1 MWYSIPKMKS
11 NIKDHKQN
19 PKSSNGSNESDF
31 SDKKHGQQIIVPIIE
46 EEYSISKQ
54 ATSKEA
60 KIEKRWNTK
69 TKTVK
74 VTVSYEEVYINDK
87 KMKSVEKSQILSF
100 LKDKLSSIGRKS
112 DSSDIYMKQSETKKS
127 DAENRGELVPLMSTS
142 SSYTDSSETEKV
154 IPLWAEEIEISK
166 KMVKVAEI
174 VIKKRRVT
182 ETKKIYIDI
191 KKEQVTIK
199 YPDGK
204 AEQL

>member
-1 MWYSIPKMKS
+1 MKS
-11 NIKDHKQN
+11 NIEDHKQN
-19 PKSSNGSNESDF
+19 SDISKGSNDLDF
-31 SDKKHGQQIIVPIIE
+31 SGTKQGQEIIVPVLE

-74 VTVSYEEVYINDK
+74 VEVSYEEVYINDK

-127 DAENRGELVPLMSTS
+127 DAENRGELVPLMSPS

-154 IPLWAEEIEISK
+154 IPLWAEETEVSK

-182 ETKKIYIDI
+182 ETKKIDIGI
-191 KKEQVTIK
+191 KKEQVTIR

-204 AEQL
+204 AEKL

>member
-1 MWYSIPKMKS
+1 MES

-19 PKSSNGSNESDF
+19 SDPSKGSNESDF
-31 SDKKHGQQIIVPIIE
+31 SDTKQGQEIIVPVLE

-54 ATSKEA
+54 TTSKEA
-60 KIEKRWNTK
+60 KIEKRWVTK

-74 VTVSYEEVYINDK
+74 VAVSYEEVYINDK

-112 DSSDIYMKQSETKKS
+112 DSSDIDVKQSETKKS
-127 DAENRGELVPLMSTS
+127 DAENRGELVPLMSSS
-142 SSYTDSSETEKV
+142 SSYNDSSETEKV
-154 IPLWAEEIEISK
+154 IPLWAEEIEVSK

-182 ETKKIYIDI
+182 ETKKIDIGI
-191 KKEQVTIK
+191 KKEQVTIR

-204 AEQL
+204 AEKL

>member
-1 MWYSIPKMKS
+1 MES
-11 NIKDHKQN
+11 NIEDHKQN
-19 PKSSNGSNESDF
+19 SDPSKGSNESDF
-31 SDKKHGQQIIVPIIE
+31 SHEQQRGQQLIPVFE
-46 EEYSISKQ
+46 EEYSISKET
-54 ATSKEA
+54 ATKEA
-60 KIEKRWNTK
+60 KIEKRWVTK

-74 VTVSYEEVYINDK
+74 VAVSYEEVYINDK
-87 KMKSVEKSQILSF
+87 KMKSVEEPQILSF

-112 DSSDIYMKQSETKKS
+112 NSTDTDVKQSETKKS
-127 DAENRGELVPLMSTS
+127 DAEDRGELVPLMSSS
-142 SSYTDSSETEKV
+142 SSYNDSSETEKV

-182 ETKKIYIDI
+182 ETKKIDVDI

>member
-1 MWYSIPKMKS
+1 MES
-11 NIKDHKQN
+11 NIEDHKQN
-19 PKSSNGSNESDF
+19 SDPSKESNESDF
-31 SDKKHGQQIIVPIIE
+31 PDKKQQQPIIVPVLE

-74 VTVSYEEVYINDK
+74 VEVSYEEAYINDK
-87 KMKSVEKSQILSF
+87 KMRSVEEPQILSF
-100 LKDKLSSIGRKS
+100 LKDKLSSIRRKS
-112 DSSDIYMKQSETKKS
+112 DSSDREVKQSETKKS
-127 DAENRGELVPLMSTS
+127 DAEYRGELVPLMSSS

-154 IPLWAEEIEISK
+154 IPLWAEEIEVSK

-182 ETKKIYIDI
+182 ETKKIDIGI
-191 KKEQVTIK
+191 KKEQVTIR

-204 AEQL
+204 AEKL

>member
-1 MWYSIPKMKS
+1 MKS
-11 NIKDHKQN
+11 NIEDHKQN
-19 PKSSNGSNESDF
+19 SDTSKGSNESDF
-31 SDKKHGQQIIVPIIE
+31 SDTKHGQQIIVPVLE

-54 ATSKEA
+54 TTSKEA

-69 TKTVK
+69 TRTVK
-74 VTVSYEEVYINDK
+74 VTVTYEEVYINDK

-100 LKDKLSSIGRKS
+100 LKDKLSSIGRKKS
-112 DSSDIYMKQSETKKS
+112 DSSDIDVKQSETRKS
-127 DAENRGELVPLMSTS
+127 DAEDRGELVPLMSSS

-154 IPLWAEEIEISK
+154 IPLWAEEIEVSK

-182 ETKKIYIDI
+182 ETKKIDIGI
-191 KKEQVTIK
+191 KKEQVTIS

-204 AEQL
+204 AEKL

>member
-1 MWYSIPKMKS
+1 MKS
-11 NIKDHKQN
+11 NIEDHKQHSDTS
-19 PKSSNGSNESDF
+19 KRSNESDF
-31 SDKKHGQQIIVPIIE
+31 SDTKEGQPIIVPVLK

-74 VTVSYEEVYINDK
+74 VEVSYEEVYINDK
-87 KMKSVEKSQILSF
+87 KMRSVEKSRILSF
-100 LKDKLSSIGRKS
+100 LKYRLSSIGRKS
-112 DSSDIYMKQSETKKS
+112 DSADIDVKQSETKKS
-127 DAENRGELVPLMSTS
+127 DAEDRGELVPLMSPS

-154 IPLWAEEIEISK
+154 IPLWAEEIEVSK
-166 KMVKVAEI
+166 KMVKVGEI

-182 ETKKIYIDI
+182 ETKKIDIGI

-204 AEQL
+204 AEKL

>member
-1 MWYSIPKMKS
+1 MKS
-11 NIKDHKQN
+11 NIEDHKQN
-19 PKSSNGSNESDF
+19 SDLSKGSSESDF
-31 SDKKHGQQIIVPIIE
+31 SDTKQGQEIIVPVLE
-46 EEYSISKQ
+46 EEYSISKET
-54 ATSKEA
+54 TSKEA

-112 DSSDIYMKQSETKKS
+112 DSSDIEVKQSEAKKS
-127 DAENRGELVPLMSTS
+127 AAEDRGELVPLMSSS

-154 IPLWAEEIEISK
+154 IPLWAEEIEVSK

-182 ETKKIYIDI
+182 ETKKIDIGI

-204 AEQL
+204 AEKL